1 MDSIGSDGGGMGG
14 ADGDAGRSSGGVGHL
29 GGGASVPLGSQE
41 LRVDLLRLSFAPLA
55 WFRDIELDKMLL
67 KSFSCS
73 ACKYKLSWIGI
84 TSSFVKVAVFS
95 IWHLC

>member
-55 WFRDIELDKMLL
+55 
-67 KSFSCS
+67 
-73 ACKYKLSWIGI
+73 
-84 TSSFVKVAVFS
+84 
-95 IWHLC
+95 